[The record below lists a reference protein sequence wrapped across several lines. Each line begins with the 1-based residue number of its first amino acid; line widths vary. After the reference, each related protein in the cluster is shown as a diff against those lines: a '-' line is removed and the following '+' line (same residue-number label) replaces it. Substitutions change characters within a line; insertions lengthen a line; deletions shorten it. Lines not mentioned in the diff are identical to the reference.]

1 MEQGQ
6 QHSFLPFSC
15 LPVFFPLVLT
25 NFLKSQPWVAQE
37 QGQDGSEVT
46 VEGVGTETHQAWD
59 LLPNPGGHCSK
70 PSF

>member
-46 VEGVGTETHQAWD
+46 VEGVGTETHQA
-59 LLPNPGGHCSK
+59 
-70 PSF
+70 